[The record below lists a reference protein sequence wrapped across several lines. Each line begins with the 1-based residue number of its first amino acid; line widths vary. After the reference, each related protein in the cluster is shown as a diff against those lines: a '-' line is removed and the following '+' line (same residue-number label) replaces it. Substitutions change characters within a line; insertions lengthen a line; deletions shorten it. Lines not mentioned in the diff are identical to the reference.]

1 MPKKWK
7 TNRPFQNWKK
17 AVAVFLWHWIVL
29 FAVAQTFPNLPEI
42 SVSDGLP
49 TASTRRIIE
58 INSGTV
64 LIATDAGLYY
74 APKEQPSLEKIK
86 TQVGTQQCW
95 DLHLN
100 QNTLTIATYNDG
112 LYVFDISTGNLIQHF
127 KKEQLHKIR
136 RLREING
143 KLYCIAR
150 QGIYEIKGNKA
161 ILKFSAS
168 QLPENNMPMDLFFW
182 QAKMHV
188 LSYPKRVIL
197 QQQNNG
203 SWLSLQ
209 DILKQKNLNYPLQYF
224 CNLTAFSSNNFIYL
238 GGVNAYTQLDTH
250 GNMKQFTLKSHFYE
264 SWAFWD
270 FQIHK
275 NIMYAAVS
283 NTADFND
290 GYLHVHDPQ
299 TLQYDPPHQQSI
311 WSITPSKFKDAL
323 WISSETNGAHLLVQP
338 NTNPFKPTD
347 FVTQVKATSH
357 FIVRHNLS
365 YLSIQNNPRPGSAK
379 FLNEF
384 KSPDRIREIAEIN
397 GELYLMGSEELW
409 KFNPKKGSLDS
420 LFNCSQYQWMFEKN
434 GLLWFFEPYGSVYTF
449 HPNHSLPTKTNI
461 IAKADCV
468 RKYNNNIYYHIMGEG
483 FAMIDEH
490 GRAFKLNS
498 QSPIIPFTLNFEV
511 IQNKLILQNANQ
523 YDVYLIDQKNH
534 TIRYQ
539 NKMNFTEAF
548 RDFQIIQTF
557 SDGKFLYLY
566 TGKYLVKLN
575 MANPKKSIEI
585 VQQLY
590 LGQWR
595 NQGPVIQL
603 DNQFVIDRGNTVQSV
618 MFEPFSNP
626 NFNVQ
631 YSYTNE
637 PGNFFRPYFSVNTE
651 KNFKITVN
659 GNHYFN
665 NLRSLYS
672 VELTDMFSK
681 EKQVGFF
688 RGDAYYWINGIG
700 KGKFNL
706 AVSLGNTWRSHF
718 IIGTT
723 EYYRDFPFWLML
735 LSLLTLLY
743 WVFYNQT
750 KNQESLQKRIATLR
764 LQTLQSNFNPHFIFN
779 SMSLIQSLIVG
790 AETKKA
796 VDVTARL
803 AKLNRLF
810 LSNSKKELIYLKDE
824 LDFIKEYVA
833 MEKMRFES
841 DTNFPFQ
848 IKVSSKVK
856 ITEWLIPPLILQP
869 LVENAIKHGVLA
881 SKQIS
886 EITIAIELF
895 TPNSIQIN
903 IINSGAVPS
912 RKRSTGM
919 GMGNQLVSDRISVFN
934 ELYPNQFH
942 ATFTFGPNANKE
954 YVANIRIEKLK
965 NEKKSK
971 FSHYINGGGGKSL

>member
-1 MPKKWK
+1 
-7 TNRPFQNWKK
+7 
-17 AVAVFLWHWIVL
+17 
-29 FAVAQTFPNLPEI
+29 
-42 SVSDGLP
+42 
-49 TASTRRIIE
+49 
-58 INSGTV
+58 
-64 LIATDAGLYY
+64 
-74 APKEQPSLEKIK
+74 
-86 TQVGTQQCW
+86 
-95 DLHLN
+95 
-100 QNTLTIATYNDG
+100 
-112 LYVFDISTGNLIQHF
+112 
-127 KKEQLHKIR
+127 
-136 RLREING
+136 
-143 KLYCIAR
+143 
-150 QGIYEIKGNKA
+150 
-161 ILKFSAS
+161 
-168 QLPENNMPMDLFFW
+168 
-182 QAKMHV
+182 
-188 LSYPKRVIL
+188 
-197 QQQNNG
+197 
-203 SWLSLQ
+203 
-209 DILKQKNLNYPLQYF
+209 
-224 CNLTAFSSNNFIYL
+224 
-238 GGVNAYTQLDTH
+238 
-250 GNMKQFTLKSHFYE
+250 
-264 SWAFWD
+264 
-270 FQIHK
+270 
-275 NIMYAAVS
+275 
-283 NTADFND
+283 
-290 GYLHVHDPQ
+290 
-299 TLQYDPPHQQSI
+299 
-311 WSITPSKFKDAL
+311 
-323 WISSETNGAHLLVQP
+323 
-338 NTNPFKPTD
+338 
-347 FVTQVKATSH
+347 
-357 FIVRHNLS
+357 
-365 YLSIQNNPRPGSAK
+365 
-379 FLNEF
+379 
-384 KSPDRIREIAEIN
+384 
-397 GELYLMGSEELW
+397 
-409 KFNPKKGSLDS
+409 
-420 LFNCSQYQWMFEKN
+420 
-434 GLLWFFEPYGSVYTF
+434 
-449 HPNHSLPTKTNI
+449 
-461 IAKADCV
+461 
-468 RKYNNNIYYHIMGEG
+468 
-483 FAMIDEH
+483 
-490 GRAFKLNS
+490 
-498 QSPIIPFTLNFEV
+498 
-511 IQNKLILQNANQ
+511 
-523 YDVYLIDQKNH
+523 
-534 TIRYQ
+534 
-539 NKMNFTEAF
+539 MNFTEAF

-626 NFNVQ
+626 AFNVT
-631 YSYTNE
+631 YSYSDD
-637 PGNFFRPYFSVNTE
+637 PGSIFRPYFSVNTE

-779 SMSLIQSLIVG
+779 SMSLIQSLIIG

-810 LSNSKKELIYLKDE
+810 LSNSQKELIYLKDE

-848 IKVSSKVK
+848 IKVSSKVRV
-856 ITEWLIPPLILQP
+856 TEWLIPPLILQP

-971 FSHYINGGGGKSL
+971 FSHYINGGG

>member
-1 MPKKWK
+1 MG
-7 TNRPFQNWKK
+7 
-17 AVAVFLWHWIVL
+17 
-29 FAVAQTFPNLPEI
+29 
-42 SVSDGLP
+42 DGLP

-58 INSGTV
+58 SHSGTV
-64 LIATDAGLYY
+64 LIATDAGLHY
-74 APKEQPSLEKIK
+74 APKQQPSLEKIK
-86 TQVGTQQCW
+86 KQVGNQQCW

-100 QNTLTIATYNDG
+100 QNTLSIATYNDG
-112 LYVFDISTGNLIQHF
+112 LYVFDISNGNLIQHF
-127 KKEQLHKIR
+127 KKEFLNKIR

-161 ILKFSAS
+161 ILRFSAA
-168 QLPENNMPMDLFFW
+168 QLPDNNMPMDVFFW
-182 QAKMHV
+182 QEKMHV
-188 LSYPKRVIL
+188 LSYPERTIL
-197 QQQNNG
+197 QQQSNG
-203 SWLSLQ
+203 TWQSLQ
-209 DILKQKNLNYPLQYF
+209 HILKQKNLNYPLHYF
-224 CNLTAFSSNNFIYL
+224 CNLTAFSNNNYIYL

-250 GNMKQFTLKSHFYE
+250 GNMKQFTLKTHFYE

-270 FQIHK
+270 FQNH
-275 NIMYAAVS
+275 NNVMYAAVS

-299 TLQYDPPHQQSI
+299 TVQYDPPHQQSI

-323 WISSETNGAHLLVQP
+323 WISSETNGAFLLVQP
-338 NTNPFKPTD
+338 KTNPFKPTD
-347 FVTQVKATSH
+347 FVTQVKATEH

-365 YLSIQNNPRPGSAK
+365 YLSIQNNPRPGSIK

-384 KSPDRIREIAEIN
+384 RPPDRIREIAEIN
-397 GELYLMGSEELW
+397 GELYLMGSKELW
-409 KFNPKKGSLDS
+409 KFNPKTGELKP
-420 LFNCSQYQWMFEKN
+420 LFNCAQFQWMYEKN

-449 HPNHSLPTKTNI
+449 HPDHTSPSKTNI

-468 RKYNNNIYYHIMGEG
+468 RKYNNTIYYHIMGEG
-483 FAMIDEH
+483 FAMIDSQGH
-490 GRAFKLNS
+490 AFKLTS
-498 QSPIIPFTLNFEV
+498 QSPITPYTLNFEV
-511 IQNKLILQNANQ
+511 IQNNLIIQNANQ
-523 YDVYLIDQKNH
+523 YDVYAINSKKH
-534 TIRYQ
+534 SIRYQ
-539 NKMNFTEAF
+539 RKINFTEAF

-566 TGKYLVKLN
+566 TGRYLVQLN
-575 MANPKKSIEI
+575 VNNPKKPLEI
-585 VQQLY
+585 RQQLY

-595 NQGPVIQL
+595 NQGPAIQL
-603 DNQFVIDRGNTVQSV
+603 NNQFVIDRGNTVQTV
-618 MFEPFSNP
+618 MFEPISNP
-626 NFNVQ
+626 TFNVK

-637 PGNFFRPYFSVNTE
+637 PGNFFRPYFAVNTE
-651 KNFKITVN
+651 KNFKITIN
-659 GNHYFN
+659 GHHYFT

-672 VELTDMFSK
+672 VELTDVFSK

-706 AVSLGNTWRSHF
+706 AVSLANTWRSHF

-856 ITEWLIPPLILQP
+856 VTEWLIPPLILQP

-886 EITIAIELF
+886 EIIITIELF
-895 TPNSIQIN
+895 TPNSIQIS

-912 RKRSTGM
+912 KKRSTGM
-919 GMGNQLVSDRISVFN
+919 GIGNQLVSDRINIFN

-965 NEKKSK
+965 IEKKSN
-971 FSHYINGGGGKSL
+971 FTQYTSFVVGGG

>member
-1 MPKKWK
+1 M
-7 TNRPFQNWKK
+7 
-17 AVAVFLWHWIVL
+17 
-29 FAVAQTFPNLPEI
+29 
-42 SVSDGLP
+42 SDGLP

-64 LIATDAGLYY
+64 LIATDAGLHY

-188 LSYPKRVIL
+188 LSYPQRVIL

-595 NQGPVIQL
+595 NQGTVIQL
-603 DNQFVIDRGNTVQSV
+603 DNQFIIDRGNTVQSV

-626 NFNVQ
+626 AFNVK
-631 YSYTNE
+631 YSYSDD

-665 NLRSLYS
+665 NLRSMYS

-886 EITIAIELF
+886 EITIAIEMF

-971 FSHYINGGGGKSL
+971 FSHYINVGGG

>member
-1 MPKKWK
+1 M
-7 TNRPFQNWKK
+7 
-17 AVAVFLWHWIVL
+17 
-29 FAVAQTFPNLPEI
+29 
-42 SVSDGLP
+42 SDGLP

-64 LIATDAGLYY
+64 LIATDAGLHY

-188 LSYPKRVIL
+188 LSYPQRVIL

-498 QSPIIPFTLNFEV
+498 QSPIIPYTLNFEV

-626 NFNVQ
+626 AFNVK
-631 YSYTNE
+631 YSYSDD
-637 PGNFFRPYFSVNTE
+637 PGSIFRPYFSVNTE

-779 SMSLIQSLIVG
+779 SMSLIQSLIIG

-810 LSNSKKELIYLKDE
+810 LSNSQKELIYLKDE

-971 FSHYINGGGGKSL
+971 FSHYINGGGGKTL

>member
-1 MPKKWK
+1 M
-7 TNRPFQNWKK
+7 
-17 AVAVFLWHWIVL
+17 
-29 FAVAQTFPNLPEI
+29 
-42 SVSDGLP
+42 
-49 TASTRRIIE
+49 
-58 INSGTV
+58 
-64 LIATDAGLYY
+64 
-74 APKEQPSLEKIK
+74 
-86 TQVGTQQCW
+86 
-95 DLHLN
+95 
-100 QNTLTIATYNDG
+100 
-112 LYVFDISTGNLIQHF
+112 
-127 KKEQLHKIR
+127 
-136 RLREING
+136 
-143 KLYCIAR
+143 
-150 QGIYEIKGNKA
+150 
-161 ILKFSAS
+161 
-168 QLPENNMPMDLFFW
+168 
-182 QAKMHV
+182 
-188 LSYPKRVIL
+188 
-197 QQQNNG
+197 
-203 SWLSLQ
+203 
-209 DILKQKNLNYPLQYF
+209 
-224 CNLTAFSSNNFIYL
+224 
-238 GGVNAYTQLDTH
+238 
-250 GNMKQFTLKSHFYE
+250 
-264 SWAFWD
+264 
-270 FQIHK
+270 
-275 NIMYAAVS
+275 
-283 NTADFND
+283 
-290 GYLHVHDPQ
+290 
-299 TLQYDPPHQQSI
+299 
-311 WSITPSKFKDAL
+311 
-323 WISSETNGAHLLVQP
+323 VQP
-338 NTNPFKPTD
+338 KTNPFKPTD
-347 FVTQVKATSH
+347 FVTQVKATEH

-365 YLSIQNNPRPGSAK
+365 YLSIQNNPRPGSIK

-384 KSPDRIREIAEIN
+384 RPPDRIREIAEIN
-397 GELYLMGSEELW
+397 GELYLMGSKELW
-409 KFNPKKGSLDS
+409 KFNPKTGELKP
-420 LFNCSQYQWMFEKN
+420 LFNCAQFQWMYEKN

-449 HPNHSLPTKTNI
+449 HPDHTSPSKTNI

-468 RKYNNNIYYHIMGEG
+468 RKYNNTIYYHIMGEG
-483 FAMIDEH
+483 FAMIDSQGH
-490 GRAFKLNS
+490 AFKLTS
-498 QSPIIPFTLNFEV
+498 QSPITPYTLNFEV
-511 IQNKLILQNANQ
+511 IQNNLIIQNANQ
-523 YDVYLIDQKNH
+523 YDVYAINSKKH
-534 TIRYQ
+534 SIRYQ
-539 NKMNFTEAF
+539 RKINFTEAF

-566 TGKYLVKLN
+566 TGRYLVQLN
-575 MANPKKSIEI
+575 VNNPKKPLEI
-585 VQQLY
+585 RQQLY

-595 NQGPVIQL
+595 NQGPAIQL
-603 DNQFVIDRGNTVQSV
+603 NNQFVIDRGNTVQTV
-618 MFEPFSNP
+618 MFEPISNP
-626 NFNVQ
+626 TFNVK

-637 PGNFFRPYFSVNTE
+637 PGNFFRPYFAVNTE
-651 KNFKITVN
+651 KNFKITIN
-659 GNHYFN
+659 GHHYFT

-672 VELTDMFSK
+672 VELTDVFSK

-706 AVSLGNTWRSHF
+706 AVSLANTWRSHF

-856 ITEWLIPPLILQP
+856 VTEWLIPPLILQP

-886 EITIAIELF
+886 EIIITIELF
-895 TPNSIQIN
+895 TPNSIQIS

-912 RKRSTGM
+912 KKRSTGM
-919 GMGNQLVSDRISVFN
+919 GIGNQLVSDRINIFN

-965 NEKKSK
+965 IEKKSN
-971 FSHYINGGGGKSL
+971 FTQYTSFVGGGVNRYKSIS

>member
-1 MPKKWK
+1 
-7 TNRPFQNWKK
+7 
-17 AVAVFLWHWIVL
+17 
-29 FAVAQTFPNLPEI
+29 
-42 SVSDGLP
+42 VSDGLP

-188 LSYPKRVIL
+188 LSYPQRVIL

-357 FIVRHNLS
+357 F
-365 YLSIQNNPRPGSAK
+365 Y
-379 FLNEF
+379 
-384 KSPDRIREIAEIN
+384 
-397 GELYLMGSEELW
+397 
-409 KFNPKKGSLDS
+409 
-420 LFNCSQYQWMFEKN
+420 CS
-434 GLLWFFEPYGSVYTF
+434 T
-449 HPNHSLPTKTNI
+449 
-461 IAKADCV
+461 
-468 RKYNNNIYYHIMGEG
+468 
-483 FAMIDEH
+483 
-490 GRAFKLNS
+490 
-498 QSPIIPFTLNFEV
+498 
-511 IQNKLILQNANQ
+511 
-523 YDVYLIDQKNH
+523 
-534 TIRYQ
+534 
-539 NKMNFTEAF
+539 
-548 RDFQIIQTF
+548 
-557 SDGKFLYLY
+557 
-566 TGKYLVKLN
+566 
-575 MANPKKSIEI
+575 
-585 VQQLY
+585 
-590 LGQWR
+590 
-595 NQGPVIQL
+595 
-603 DNQFVIDRGNTVQSV
+603 
-618 MFEPFSNP
+618 
-626 NFNVQ
+626 
-631 YSYTNE
+631 
-637 PGNFFRPYFSVNTE
+637 
-651 KNFKITVN
+651 
-659 GNHYFN
+659 
-665 NLRSLYS
+665 
-672 VELTDMFSK
+672 
-681 EKQVGFF
+681 
-688 RGDAYYWINGIG
+688 
-700 KGKFNL
+700 
-706 AVSLGNTWRSHF
+706 
-718 IIGTT
+718 
-723 EYYRDFPFWLML
+723 
-735 LSLLTLLY
+735 
-743 WVFYNQT
+743 
-750 KNQESLQKRIATLR
+750 
-764 LQTLQSNFNPHFIFN
+764 
-779 SMSLIQSLIVG
+779 
-790 AETKKA
+790 
-796 VDVTARL
+796 
-803 AKLNRLF
+803 
-810 LSNSKKELIYLKDE
+810 
-824 LDFIKEYVA
+824 
-833 MEKMRFES
+833 
-841 DTNFPFQ
+841 
-848 IKVSSKVK
+848 
-856 ITEWLIPPLILQP
+856 
-869 LVENAIKHGVLA
+869 
-881 SKQIS
+881 
-886 EITIAIELF
+886 
-895 TPNSIQIN
+895 
-903 IINSGAVPS
+903 
-912 RKRSTGM
+912 
-919 GMGNQLVSDRISVFN
+919 
-934 ELYPNQFH
+934 
-942 ATFTFGPNANKE
+942 
-954 YVANIRIEKLK
+954 
-965 NEKKSK
+965 
-971 FSHYINGGGGKSL
+971 

>member
-1 MPKKWK
+1 MLKKWK

-17 AVAVFLWHWIVL
+17 TVAVFLWHWIVL

-58 INSGTV
+58 TNSGSV
-64 LIATDAGLYY
+64 LIATDAGLHY
-74 APKEQPSLEKIK
+74 APKQQPSLEKIK
-86 TQVGTQQCW
+86 VQVGTQQCW

-112 LYVFDISTGNLIQHF
+112 LYVFDISNGNLIQHF
-127 KKEQLHKIR
+127 KKEQLNKIR

-150 QGIYEIKGNKA
+150 QGIYEIKGNTA
-161 ILKFSAS
+161 ILRFSAS
-168 QLPENNMPMDLFFW
+168 NLPTNNMPMDVFFW
-182 QAKMHV
+182 QQKMHV
-188 LSYPKRVIL
+188 LSYPKRLIL
-197 QQQNNG
+197 QQQSNG

-209 DILKQKNLNYPLQYF
+209 EILKKKNLDYPLEYF
-224 CNLTAFSSNNFIYL
+224 CNLTAFSNNNFIYL

-250 GNMKQFTLKSHFYE
+250 GNMKQFTLKAHFYE

-270 FQIHK
+270 FQLHK

-299 TLQYDPPHQQSI
+299 TLEYNPPHQQSI

-323 WISSETNGAHLLVQP
+323 WISSETNGAHFWVQP

-357 FIVRHNLS
+357 FIVRFNLS
-365 YLSIQNNPRPGSAK
+365 YLSIQNNPQQSSTK

-397 GELYLMGSEELW
+397 GELYLMGSKNLW
-409 KFNPKKGSLDS
+409 RFNPNTGLLTS
-420 LFNCSQYQWMFEKN
+420 LFNCSQFQWMYEKN
-434 GLLWFFEPYGSVYTF
+434 GLIWFFEPYGSVYTY
-449 HPNHSLPTKTNI
+449 HPSHSLPTKTNI

-468 RKYNNNIYYHIMGEG
+468 RKYNNVIYYHIMGEG

-490 GRAFKLNS
+490 GQARTLTSK
-498 QSPIIPFTLNFEV
+498 SPIIPYTLNFEV
-511 IQNKLILQNANQ
+511 IENKLIIQNANQ
-523 YDVYLIDQKNH
+523 YDVYIINPKKSN
-534 TIRYQ
+534 ISYKG
-539 NKMNFTEAF
+539 KMNFTEAF
-548 RDFQIIQTF
+548 RDFQILQTF

-566 TGKYLVKLN
+566 TGRYLVQLN
-575 MANPKKSIEI
+575 VSNPKKPIEI

-595 NQGPVIQL
+595 SQGPVIQIN
-603 DNQFVIDRGNTVQSV
+603 NQFVIDRGNTVQSV
-618 MFEPFSNP
+618 MFEPSANP
-626 NFNVQ
+626 NFNVK

-651 KNFKITVN
+651 KNFKITVT

-665 NLRSLYS
+665 NLRSLYA
-672 VELTDMFSK
+672 VELTDVFTK
-681 EKQVGFF
+681 EQQIGFF

-700 KGKFNL
+700 TGKFNL
-706 AVSLGNTWRSHF
+706 AVSLANTWRSHF

-779 SMSLIQSLIVG
+779 SMSLIQSLIIG
-790 AETKKA
+790 SETKKA

-841 DTNFPFQ
+841 DTDFPFL

-856 ITEWLIPPLILQP
+856 VSEWLIPPLILQP

-881 SKQIS
+881 SKQLS
-886 EITIAIELF
+886 EININIELL
-895 TPNSIQIN
+895 TSNSVQIK
-903 IINSGAVPS
+903 ITNSGAIPS
-912 RKRSTGM
+912 KKRSPGM
-919 GMGNQLVSDRISVFN
+919 GLGNQLVSDRINIFN

-954 YVANIRIEKLK
+954 YVASIRIEKLK

-971 FSHYINGGGGKSL
+971 FPNTLMGGE